1 MSELLGVVGFQD
13 LTKKE
18 LLSRGGGGDY
28 LVGSGFEG
36 FGSDGC
42 SEFLVWDTPSIVT
55 MDDLIASNSSEH
67 SFQAMGVP
75 PLPKVLFFFLNSCQI
90 SWYPSWVFCGFSFTI
105 CSLCS

>member
-75 PLPKVLFFFLNSCQI
+75 PLPKVLFFLKFLSNFVV
-90 SWYPSWVFCGFSFTI
+90 PKLGFWWIQFYDM
-105 CSLCS
+105 

>member
-75 PLPKVLFFFLNSCQI
+75 PLPKVLFFF
-90 SWYPSWVFCGFSFTI
+90 
-105 CSLCS
+105 